1 MDAPEFT
8 TDEAALQEMG
18 RRLARHRL
26 NRDWTQALLAEEAG
40 VSLPTVARLERGES
54 ASMVSFLRVLRALEL
69 MRDLARLVP
78 DVPVSPVQQLRTR
91 DRTKRRASRRRER

>member
-1 MDAPEFT
+1 MKAPEFA
-8 TDEAALQEMG
+8 TDDAVLRELG
-18 RRLARHRL
+18 RRVARHRL
-26 NRDWTQALLAEEAG
+26 NRDWTQARLAEEAG

-54 ASMVSFLRVLRALEL
+54 TSMVSFLRVLRALEL

-91 DRTKRRASRRRER
+91 DQTRKRASRRRKR

>member
-1 MDAPEFT
+1 MKTPEFA
-8 TDEAALQEMG
+8 TDDAVLRELG
-18 RRLARHRL
+18 RRVARHRL
-26 NRDWTQALLAEEAG
+26 NRDWTQARLAEEAG

-54 ASMVSFLRVLRALEL
+54 TSMVSFLRVLRALEL

-91 DRTKRRASRRRER
+91 DQTRKRASRRRKR